1 MNRKPEYCFTR
12 EVKNKLKGFGT
23 FLEDKGNDKSTI
35 RQKMNYTGY
44 FLSWLENEGLMLEV
58 TSYNDLLSFIDYCKV
73 ENKSKKHINTILR
86 AVRNYY
92 DFLKASGKD
101 LINPAAN
108 LYLKGVRHKL
118 PRDILPFESLQQLYN
133 AYPVIDNRS
142 KRNKIILGMLIYQGI
157 TTEELMRLTT
167 ADVKLQ
173 EGKVFIPGSR
183 HSNSRTLELKSFQV
197 LDLHE
202 YITRIRQRLIVR
214 PTDQLFIS
222 MEGSTNMKNSLHHM
236 FRALKRTN
244 PGIKNAMQI
253 RSSVITAWLKTH
265 NLRQVQYMAGHRY
278 VSSTERYQLNNLEG
292 LKDQVDKYHPL
303 G

>member
-1 MNRKPEYCFTR
+1 MNRKAEYSFNSAIQNR
-12 EVKNKLKGFGT
+12 
-23 FLEDKGNDKSTI
+23 LESFKAWLEEQRNEQSTI
-35 RQKMNYTGY
+35 RQKLNYTGY
-44 FLSWLENEGLMLEV
+44 FLNWMEGEGLTEPG
-58 TSYNDLLSFIDYCKV
+58 TSYNDLLVFIDCCRL

-86 AVRNYY
+86 SIRNYY
-92 DFLKASGKD
+92 DYLKTNGEAI
-101 LINPAAN
+101 INPATN
-108 LYLKGVRHKL
+108 LYVKGVRHKL
-118 PRDILPFESLQQLYN
+118 PHDILSFESLEAIYH

-157 TTEELMRLTT
+157 TTDGLMKLTT
-167 ADVKLQ
+167 DNVKLQ
-173 EGKVFIPGSR
+173 EGKIYIPGSR
-183 HSNSRTLELKSFQV
+183 CSNSRKLELKPFQV
-197 LDLHE
+197 MDLHE
-202 YITRIRQRLIVR
+202 YINRIRPGLLIQ

-222 MEGSTNMKNSLHHM
+222 MEGSVNMKNSLHHL

-244 PGIKNAMQI
+244 PVIKNAKQI
-253 RSSVITAWLKTH
+253 RASVITAWLKTN

>member
-1 MNRKPEYCFTR
+1 MSKKSEYSFSSAIQSR
-12 EVKNKLKGFGT
+12 
-23 FLEDKGNDKSTI
+23 LESFKIWLEGQRNEQSTI
-35 RQKMNYTGY
+35 RQKLNYTGY
-44 FLSWLENEGLMLEV
+44 FLSWMEGEGLTEPE
-58 TSYNDLLSFIDYCKV
+58 TAYNDLLVFIDSCRL
-73 ENKSKKHINTILR
+73 ENKSKKHINTMLR
-86 AVRNYY
+86 SIRNYY
-92 DFLKASGKD
+92 DYLKSIGEAT
-101 LINPAAN
+101 INPAAN

-118 PRDILPFESLQQLYN
+118 PHDILPFESLQQLYQ

-157 TTEELMRLTT
+157 TTDELIRITT

-173 EGKVFIPGSR
+173 EGKIFVTGSK
-183 HSNSRTLELKSFQV
+183 HSNSRKLELKSFQV
-197 LDLHE
+197 MELHE
-202 YITRIRQRLIVR
+202 YITRIRPGLIIE

-222 MEGSTNMKNSLHHM
+222 MEGSLNMKNSLHHL

-244 PGIKNAMQI
+244 PGIKNAKQI
-253 RSSVITAWLKTH
+253 RASVITAWLKTN